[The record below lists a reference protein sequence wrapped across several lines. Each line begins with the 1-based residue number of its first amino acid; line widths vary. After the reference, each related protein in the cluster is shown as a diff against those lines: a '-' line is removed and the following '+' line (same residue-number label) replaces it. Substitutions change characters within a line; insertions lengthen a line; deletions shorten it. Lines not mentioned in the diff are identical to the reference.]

1 MDPIQPIRISP
12 IYIRQ
17 LDIPNLYISDVFGY
31 APTATP
37 PVVPVVVNIG
47 KPIVN
52 IPGCVEVH
60 PENKYPNGTKNKQ
73 LAEDDDTVTYCDAH
87 TPSFTPMNYEPEQ
100 LTIIQDIPAPEVEPP
115 PEPEVNTPETPPIP
129 STSKEEVECPSPG
142 QPRIGDLSQN
152 GDEKVVG
159 HELNEDKTIC
169 IVLYEPTTAVEKFL
183 PQVNVVTTTAVI
195 ATVATASALFAK
207 PLADLILRALKP
219 AIKQATQKVQKL
231 LGQNQ
236 TSPDR
241 NLVIANQ
248 YRLKKGLP
256 PLQKKKKPKKLK
268 KTKKGLLKFLP
279 WG

>member
-115 PEPEVNTPETPPIP
+115 PEPEVNTPETPSIP

-183 PQVNVVTTTAVI
+183 PQANVVTTTAVI

-231 LGQNQ
+231 LGQKQ

-256 PLQKKKKPKKLK
+256 PLPKKKPKKLK